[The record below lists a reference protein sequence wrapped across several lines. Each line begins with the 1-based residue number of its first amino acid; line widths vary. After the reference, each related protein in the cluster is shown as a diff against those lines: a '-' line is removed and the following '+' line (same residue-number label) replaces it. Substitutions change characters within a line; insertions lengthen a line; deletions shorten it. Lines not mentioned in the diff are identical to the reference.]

1 MTGPQIEKEFREDIS
16 NIEKKRVILEEI
28 VSITSAIEE
37 MQDSLNSV
45 LILGMPSTDFPKE
58 TLNLYNALSG
68 NLQHLPVTKIK
79 EYLQNLE
86 IVINKQLKQIL
97 QLSDMDFASDE
108 AVEILI
114 ISSDESENSVL
125 EMLSDFKR
133 TSQTAVSLR
142 VLLKK
147 RGVTTS
153 GATLSV
159 PMDVISNQLQHLE
172 QEEKQQRNKIRLQI
186 VEMKSDIDAMINN
199 PDYPDSMKDM
209 LMQTSNSLKND
220 LSCLDAG
227 KKLDSLS
234 FVSDAQ
240 ELNDLEYEEIVIEA
254 PANDEQKNEKNNLYE
269 LTHKWLNTSWDVSW
283 QDLKKE
289 G

>member
-1 MTGPQIEKEFREDIS
+1 MTDPQIEKEFREDIS
-16 NIEKKRVILEEI
+16 NIERKRVILEEI

-97 QLSDMDFASDE
+97 KLSDMNFASDE

-114 ISSDESENSVL
+114 ISSDESENNVL

-153 GATLSV
+153 GAALSV

-172 QEEKQQRNKIRLQI
+172 QEEKQQRNKIRSQI
-186 VEMKSDIDAMINN
+186 LEMKSDIDAMINN
-199 PDYPDSMKDM
+199 PDYPDSMKNM
-209 LMQTSNSLKND
+209 LMQTSNSLQND

-227 KKLDSLS
+227 KKLESLS
-234 FVSDAQ
+234 FVSDTQ

-254 PANDEQKNEKNNLYE
+254 PADDEQKKEKNNLYE

-283 QDLKKE
+283 QDLKK
-289 G
+289 